1 MMTEN
6 QEVMTKSPRKKSVAL
21 SGVVAGQTAICT
33 VGANG
38 NELHYR
44 GYEIHD
50 LAEHATFEEVAHL
63 LIHEQLPNPY
73 ELERYRL
80 KLETQRGLPAPLKAV
95 LENIPAAA
103 QPMDV
108 LRTGASVLGTVLP
121 EREDHNVGEARNA
134 ADRLLASFPSML
146 VYWYHYARNGKR
158 IDTDTGAVQL
168 LPIFCT
174 CWKATNRRNLSYGP
188 WMSR

>member
-1 MMTEN
+1 MMSEN

-63 LIHEQLPNPY
+63 LIHEELPNPY

-80 KLETQRGLPAPLKAV
+80 KLETQRGLPAPLKACWKISPPQPSRWMCCV
-95 LENIPAAA
+95 RALLCWA
-103 QPMDV
+103 QC
-108 LRTGASVLGTVLP
+108 
-121 EREDHNVGEARNA
+121 
-134 ADRLLASFPSML
+134 FPSE
-146 VYWYHYARNGKR
+146 R
-158 IDTDTGAVQL
+158 I
-168 LPIFCT
+168 I
-174 CWKATNRRNLSYGP
+174 
-188 WMSR
+188 M